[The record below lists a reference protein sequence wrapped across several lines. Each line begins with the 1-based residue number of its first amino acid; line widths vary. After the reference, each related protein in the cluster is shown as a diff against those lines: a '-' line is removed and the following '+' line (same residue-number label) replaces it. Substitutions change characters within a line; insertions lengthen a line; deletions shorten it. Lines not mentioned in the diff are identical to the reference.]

1 MWIVPWTK
9 PATPRKEAV
18 TNIWMAMLPV
28 DTYQY
33 VPPLHARKHTTW
45 GIAAHRALAPAWQCM
60 ADVGCVDPPPARP
73 CEALILSARQCE
85 VM

>member
-18 TNIWMAMLPV
+18 TDIWMAMLPV

-45 GIAAHRALAPAWQCM
+45 GIAAHRALARLAMYGRCRVCGPT
-60 ADVGCVDPPPARP
+60 P
-73 CEALILSARQCE
+73 CEALRGSDTECKA
-85 VM
+85 V